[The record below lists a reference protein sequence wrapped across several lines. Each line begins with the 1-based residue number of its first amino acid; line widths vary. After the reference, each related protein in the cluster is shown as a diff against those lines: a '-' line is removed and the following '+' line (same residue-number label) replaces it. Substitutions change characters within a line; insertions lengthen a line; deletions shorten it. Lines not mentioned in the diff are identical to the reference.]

1 MKSTR
6 EMRMPAR
13 PQWRKKKGSNTT
25 SPSEETSTQGLEAK
39 YQQLKPLGEGGHRLG
54 SAGYRR
60 SDNIPVAIKHIP
72 KGYVICQDITQNKMM
87 LPLEL
92 TVMIEMATAAPGS
105 VGKSAA
111 HPGPGTSLLLH

>member
-1 MKSTR
+1 MVCEADKRNEDASSSSMEEEEGQYHHIALR
-6 EMRMPAR
+6 GN
-13 PQWRKKKGSNTT
+13 QWLK
-25 SPSEETSTQGLEAK
+25 AK